1 MLNLKTGDLYKLQTD
16 AVVIPVAED
25 EQLHENER
33 VIFLT
38 GQTETAREFKGAKG
52 DELTLYNL
60 PSLKSPRI
68 IFLGLGK
75 KNKIDAESLRAV
87 CGKAVKKC
95 IKNRLRSIMIAAP
108 SSGILGME
116 IKDIIE
122 PMMEGAFLGNHLFNK
137 YKEEKKNKPLEKI
150 NFFVEPQIMIN
161 FSGLPSQV
169 ETVCKGTLLARE
181 WVSTPSN
188 CKKPEQFAKNIT
200 SIAKKENLIIKNF
213 DYKYLKRFG
222 FGSILAVAAG
232 SRNKP
237 RLLILKYDPK
247 GAKKTI
253 ALVGKGITFDSG
265 GINLKP
271 SGSLEDMKM
280 DMSGA
285 AAVAATLISAAK
297 MKPKIRIIGA
307 IPLVENMPS
316 GDAARPGDIISGY
329 NGKTIEI
336 NNTDAEGRLI
346 LADAISYVLKEH
358 IPDILIDVA
367 TLTGAC
373 VVALGEK
380 IAGLFS
386 PDDELADKIIQSAK
400 RTGERCW
407 RMPLPEDY
415 RELLKSEFAD
425 ISNMSSSKWGGAIT
439 AALFLSEFIKD
450 TRWAHIDIAG
460 PAYTK
465 KETDYCG
472 VGGTGFGVR
481 LLCNLIQKL

>member
-1 MLNLKTGDLYKLQTD
+1 MLRLITGNISKLKTD

-25 EQLHENER
+25 FQLYENEQ
-33 VIFLT
+33 VISLT
-38 GQTETAREFKGAKG
+38 GKTETALEFKGAKG

-60 PSLKSPRI
+60 PSIKSPRV

-75 KNKIDAESLRAV
+75 INKIDAESLRAL

-95 IKNRLRSIMIAAP
+95 IKSRLKNITIAAP

-122 PMMEGAFLGNHLFNK
+122 PMLEGAFLGNHVFNK
-137 YKEEKKNKPLEKI
+137 YKEEKKNKPLEKVA
-150 NFFVEPQIMIN
+150 FFVEPHILLN
-161 FSGLPSQV
+161 FSDLPSRV
-169 ETVCKGTLLARE
+169 ETVCNGTILARE

-188 CKKPEQFAKNIT
+188 FKKPEQFAKNIA
-200 SIAKKENLIIKNF
+200 SIAKKENLIIKDF
-213 DYKYLKRFG
+213 DYKNLKRLG
-222 FGSILAVAAG
+222 FGAMVAVAAG

-237 RLLILKYDPK
+237 RLLILIYDPK

-271 SGSLEDMKM
+271 PGSLEDMKM

-297 MKPKIRIIGA
+297 MKPMIRIIGA
-307 IPLVENMPS
+307 IPIAENMPS
-316 GDAARPGDIISGY
+316 GDATRPGDIVTGY

-346 LADAISYVLKEH
+346 LADAISYVLKEEK
-358 IPDILIDVA
+358 PDILIDVA

-373 VVALGEK
+373 VVALG
-380 IAGLFS
+380 
-386 PDDELADKIIQSAK
+386 
-400 RTGERCW
+400 
-407 RMPLPEDY
+407 
-415 RELLKSEFAD
+415 
-425 ISNMSSSKWGGAIT
+425 
-439 AALFLSEFIKD
+439 
-450 TRWAHIDIAG
+450 
-460 PAYTK
+460 
-465 KETDYCG
+465 
-472 VGGTGFGVR
+472 
-481 LLCNLIQKL
+481 

>member
-1 MLNLKTGDLYKLQTD
+1 MLRLITGNISKLKTD

-25 EQLHENER
+25 FQLYENEQ
-33 VIFLT
+33 VISLT
-38 GQTETAREFKGAKG
+38 GKTETALEFKGAKG

-60 PSLKSPRI
+60 PSIKSPRV

-75 KNKIDAESLRAV
+75 INKIDAESLRAL

-95 IKNRLRSIMIAAP
+95 IKSRLKNITIAAP

-116 IKDIIE
+116 IKEVLE
-122 PMMEGAFLGNHLFNK
+122 PMLEGAFLGNHVFSK

-150 NFFVEPQIMIN
+150 GLFIKPQILIDY
-161 FSGLPSQV
+161 SGLPIQV
-169 ETVCKGTLLARE
+169 ETVCSGTILARE
-181 WVSTPSN
+181 WISTPSN
-188 CKKPEQFAKNIT
+188 HKKPEQFAKDIA
-200 SIAKKENLIIKNF
+200 SIAGKENLIIKDF
-213 DYKYLKRFG
+213 DYKNLKRLG
-222 FGSILAVAAG
+222 FGAMVAVAAG

-237 RLLILKYDPK
+237 RLLILKYIPK

-271 SGSLEDMKM
+271 PGSLEDMKM

-297 MKPKIRIIGA
+297 MKPMIRIIGA
-307 IPLVENMPS
+307 IPIAENMPS
-316 GDAARPGDIISGY
+316 GDATRPGDIVTGY

-346 LADAISYVLKEH
+346 LADAISYILQEEK
-358 IPDILIDVA
+358 PDILIDVA

-373 VVALGEK
+373 VIALGER

-386 PDDELADKIIQSAK
+386 PDDELAEKILESAK
-400 RTGERCW
+400 KTGERCW
-407 RMPLPEDY
+407 RMPLPDDY
-415 RELLKSEFAD
+415 REYLKSEFAD
-425 ISNMSSSKWGGAIT
+425 ISNMSSSKYGGAIT

-450 TRWAHIDIAG
+450 TKWAHIDIAG
-460 PAYTK
+460 PAYVK

-472 VGGTGFGVR
+472 AGGTGFGVR
-481 LLCNLIQKL
+481 LLLDLIQKL